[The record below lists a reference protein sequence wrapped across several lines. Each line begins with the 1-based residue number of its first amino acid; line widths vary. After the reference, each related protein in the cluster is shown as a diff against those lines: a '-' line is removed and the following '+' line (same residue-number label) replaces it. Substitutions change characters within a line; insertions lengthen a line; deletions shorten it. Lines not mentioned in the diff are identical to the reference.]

1 MNGIDYIDLYY
12 EFQDRFK
19 PVKDFKSLEEIV
31 LKAMQYL
38 VDIMKIHSESDFIKH
53 IHLVYPNY
61 FREVSKGQYQ
71 PFLDELICFNDG
83 VGQNEELRKR
93 VGQHMGYYLKDD
105 SVGSPDFIRI
115 SKSLMENPEA
125 QVKDFYVQKDN
136 NTSTCS
142 KYLVTYNSLFTDKVC
157 LEADCK
163 FPENLCDDLVEK
175 GGHFEPYFEEYEEYK
190 DNIIRYSVK
199 GIPCDAKMV
208 SLHSIQNAQEFI
220 DFFAEPL
227 SAHFVLLGN
236 SSLLYVYSQTAQIG
250 KTDSSLGYGGLFVLI
265 DSGLSDDEVLDYIRF
280 FRLIGDNISTCIAH
294 NIMSY
299 KQKNEAR
306 KSAKVA
312 IMSRNISHNL
322 GSHVMS
328 YLKQH
333 LSSVTSMLKDNI
345 LTDFFDSRNYE
356 ELRSQLENAINNGDR
371 NPFTFTKDI
380 AKVEDDIALPFLVG
394 LGNFVSYL
402 QERQDFIATIATDYI
417 PYYSTVNFKDFIYDE
432 LNPDKRYER
441 HQDRKNFKP
450 DNILLGNI
458 ARSEGLGR
466 KISPTEADNAR
477 MADIIIKFKD
487 FDGNA
492 VVNDSNIPLS
502 GRDAAFNSLDFM
514 RKIDVS
520 LPGGI
525 IGRQAVFS
533 IIENIIRNAAKHGNW
548 RPKGGLELTF
558 DIVDKN
564 DIKLVEEKKEL
575 ENEQYSDGSDS
586 ERNSRLKEITDVL
599 NTKDDS
605 VEDHLSLNEVIWL
618 FYSKSIDADDLFFFT
633 VTDNLKTQ
641 LQDVKD
647 IREALREDYIKED
660 GSMEEGNKGIKEL
673 RISAAWLRGAKDE
686 SEYYYPNPEKKIT
699 KPQSEKKAP
708 LMYVR
713 LSNPNSSMT
722 GEGHLQYIFC
732 LPVPKMVAIVTSDN
746 SITTINSEVR
756 QKLKSNYWNVFSPKQ
771 FKEESNKS
779 YAFVLCDGEACFKEI
794 RPYSSSRIMK
804 LEDTPIDNQ
813 QLFDD
818 LKRGITCE
826 ECKSIEDKLYEHLA
840 GRCVES
846 EIICIDD
853 KKTKAK
859 IENLKDICPESVVE
873 YRWEP
878 QQDKGTFVRSD
889 GIAVKVEKDERT
901 DKDLYD
907 GMRLVPS
914 QNYYKVG
921 NIVITDGGGFG
932 RYVYRTHHDTNE
944 QFKLFM
950 GDLRNNFKGCQFVE
964 SITGNTSTDRLV
976 RNDTLNQRWFFSHL
990 RAMKQK
996 VAIFDER
1003 LFSKIYGL
1011 EELNFT
1017 HSKAIKGTLEDMKTG
1032 YAALL
1037 GPNFEE
1043 AINSFNSID
1052 DLTNF
1057 INSNKRLRKKLYS
1070 PSEKTKGNEAIMC
1083 YQKGI
1088 CIFTF
1093 IKNIDHSNS
1102 YDLYGLFVKSS
1113 DDVFSGAECDDN
1125 YRATCE
1131 KLATLSWENE
1141 TLVFD
1146 SESYKNNNDEICKKF
1161 NYNSFDYISIHQ
1173 GLLDKLYESFGIK
1186 DKPVKKDELT
1196 RRLYLLL
1203 KSGAD
1208 PEGNIIEVS
1217 ADTDTQK
1224 KWSFLPGM
1232 TIHSGR
1238 SKPGKQDM
1246 PQLLPFIQ
1254 YSSIE
1259 HATLDCKYSLIE
1271 LLDNARYE

>member
-19 PVKDFKSLEEIV
+19 PVRDFKSLEEIV

-71 PFLDELICFNDG
+71 PILDELICFNDSQI
-83 VGQNEELRKR
+83 VARESFRKR
-93 VGQHMGYYLKDD
+93 VCQHMGYYLKND
-105 SVGSPDFIRI
+105 SAGSPDFIRI
-115 SKSLMENPEA
+115 SKSLMENPKA
-125 QVKDFYVQKDN
+125 RVKDFYVQKDLN
-136 NTSTCS
+136 SNSQ
-142 KYLVTYNSLFTDKVC
+142 YLLVYNSDFSNKKSIFADPKYPDNLRCTLVRGS
-157 LEADCK
+157 LESYN
-163 FPENLCDDLVEK
+163 ENNED
-175 GGHFEPYFEEYEEYK
+175 YK
-190 DNIIRYSVK
+190 DYLLKYSVE
-199 GIPCDAKMV
+199 GSFSEAK
-208 SLHSIQNAQEFI
+208 SITISTTKINDVEGFYNV
-220 DFFAEPL
+220 FKEPL
-227 SAHFVLLGN
+227 SGHLVLLEN

-250 KTDSSLGYGGLFVLI
+250 KDESSLGYGGIFALI
-265 DSGLSDDEVLDYIRF
+265 DNKLNDQEVLEYIRF

-312 IMSRNISHNL
+312 IMSRNMSHNL

-333 LSSVTSMLKDNI
+333 LSSVTNMLQDNI
-345 LTDFFDSRNYE
+345 LTDFLDSKKFE
-356 ELRSQLENAINNGDR
+356 ELKAQLENAIQNGNT
-371 NPFTFTKDI
+371 NPVTFRKDI
-380 AKVEDDIALPFLVG
+380 AKIEDDIALPFLVG

-477 MADIIIKFKD
+477 MADIIIKFKN

-492 VVNDSNIPLS
+492 VVNNNFTIS
-502 GRDAAFNSLDFM
+502 GREAAYDSLDTM
-514 RKIDVS
+514 RKINVS

-525 IGRQAVFS
+525 VGRQAIFS

-548 RPKGGLELTF
+548 RSEGGLELTF

-564 DIKLVEEKKEL
+564 DIINLFNEKKEL
-575 ENEQYSDGSDS
+575 EKKLTTGGSIEEINDTKQKLNEKQ
-586 ERNSRLKEITDVL
+586 ECI
-599 NTKDDS
+599 KDDS
-605 VEDHLSLNEVIWL
+605 VGNHLSLNEVIWL
-618 FYSKSIDADDLFFFT
+618 FYSEALDADDLFFFT
-633 VTDNLKTQ
+633 VTDNIKTK
-641 LQDVKD
+641 LDDVD
-647 IREALREDYIKED
+647 SIRKALHEDYIKD
-660 GSMEEGNKGIKEL
+660 DSSMEEGNKGIKEL

-686 SEYYYPNPEKKIT
+686 SEYYNPHEARIET
-699 KPQSEKKAP
+699 PQSEKKAP

-713 LSNPNSSMT
+713 LSNPNRSMKE
-722 GEGHLQYIFC
+722 EGHLQYIFC

-746 SITTINSEVR
+746 SITTINGEVR

-779 YAFVLCDGEACFKEI
+779 YAFVLCDGEACFEEI

-804 LEDTPIDNQ
+804 LDGAHNIDRD
-813 QLFDD
+813 QLFNV
-818 LKRGITCE
+818 LKRGITSE
-826 ECKSIEDKLYEHLA
+826 ECKSYENKLYEHLA
-840 GRCVES
+840 GRGAES

-859 IENLKDICPESVVE
+859 IETLMANSQESIIEYLWDPENKE
-873 YRWEP
+873 TG
-878 QQDKGTFVRSD
+878 QGCFVRSD
-889 GIAVKVEKDERT
+889 KNVIYGKKDEKT
-901 DKDLYD
+901 DDVLYD

-914 QNYYKVG
+914 HNYYKVG

-932 RYVYRTHHDTNE
+932 RYVYRTHHDTHE

-950 GDLRNNFKGCQFVE
+950 GDLRNNFKGCRFVE

-976 RNDTLNQRWFFSHL
+976 RNDMLNQRWFFSHI

-1011 EELNFT
+1011 EEINFT
-1017 HSKAIKGTLEDMKTG
+1017 RSKAINGTLDEMKAG
-1032 YAALL
+1032 YISLFNNARQKDITDCKTIDALDKL
-1037 GPNFEE
+1037 
-1043 AINSFNSID
+1043 INSEP
-1052 DLTNF
+1052 L
-1057 INSNKRLRKKLYS
+1057 LRSKLYS
-1070 PSEKTKGNEAIMC
+1070 SSKTTKGRDAVT
-1083 YQKGI
+1083 YFQKGI
-1088 CIFTF
+1088 YIYTF
-1093 IKNIDHSNS
+1093 IKSPTSSTS
-1102 YDLYGLFVKSS
+1102 YDLYGVSVKASE
-1113 DDVFSGAECDDN
+1113 DVLPGLDCDER
-1125 YRATCE
+1125 YCTKCE
-1131 KLATLSWENE
+1131 KLATLSWKDGE
-1141 TLVFD
+1141 LVFN
-1146 SESYKNNNDEICKKF
+1146 STKFSKNI
-1161 NYNSFDYISIHQ
+1161 FDYISIHQ

-1186 DKPVKKDELT
+1186 NNSDAKDKLT
-1196 RRLYLLL
+1196 RSLYLSL
-1203 KSGAD
+1203 KSGD
-1208 PEGNIIEVS
+1208 NPEGNIINVHDDNDAQRE
-1217 ADTDTQK
+1217 
-1224 KWSFLPGM
+1224 WSFLPGM

-1238 SKPGKQDM
+1238 SKPSKQDM
-1246 PQLLPFIQ
+1246 PQPLPFIQ
-1254 YSSIE
+1254 YSAIE

-1271 LLDNARYE
+1271 LLDNARYEE